1 MEYYTPTFIKK
12 NMDAIKRIRELHTPV
27 TASGCGDHECCSPSD
42 SEEFCSECQNYEYP
56 CNTIKALE
64 GEK

>member
-12 NMDAIKRIRELHTPV
+12 NMDAIKRIRELHTPT
-27 TASGCGDHECCSPSD
+27 TASGCGDPECCSLSD

-56 CNTIKALE
+56 CNTIKALN
-64 GEK
+64 GK

>member
-12 NMDAIKRIRELHTPV
+12 KIDAIKRVRELHYEINGPADDT
-27 TASGCGDHECCSPSD
+27 TCNECAVDDNIYPA
-42 SEEFCSECQNYEYP
+42 YP

-64 GEK
+64 GK